1 MDVLLVED
9 DSRISDFLLKGLEEA
24 GYTISLAKSGEEA
37 RSLLADFTFD
47 IILMDIMLPGIDG
60 AQLTQLIR
68 YRNNSTPILVISALN
83 SVDDKV
89 KLLDMG
95 ADDYLP
101 KPFHFGELLS
111 RIRALIRRSG
121 GLIRQDDDQLSFGS
135 ITVDTSLYQVQQ
147 NGKDIVLSPTE
158 YKLLV
163 YLLKNKNK
171 VLSRS
176 QILSSVWGINFDS
189 NTNVVD
195 VYISYLRNKLDESGD
210 QVIHTIKGV
219 GYLIKD

>member
-83 SVDDKV
+83 SADDKV

-210 QVIHTIKGV
+210 QLIHTIKGV

>member
-195 VYISYLRNKLDESGD
+195 VYISYLRYKLDESGD

>member
-83 SVDDKV
+83 SADDKV

-176 QILSSVWGINFDS
+176 QILSSVWGLNFDS

-210 QVIHTIKGV
+210 QLIHTIKGV

>member
-83 SVDDKV
+83 SADDKV

>member
-1 MDVLLVED
+1 M
-9 DSRISDFLLKGLEEA
+9 I
-24 GYTISLAKSGEEA
+24 
-37 RSLLADFTFD
+37 
-47 IILMDIMLPGIDG
+47 
-60 AQLTQLIR
+60 
-68 YRNNSTPILVISALN
+68 
-83 SVDDKV
+83 
-89 KLLDMG
+89 
-95 ADDYLP
+95 YLP

-171 VLSRS
+171 ELSRS

>member
-47 IILMDIMLPGIDG
+47 IILMDVMLPGIDG

-83 SVDDKV
+83 SADDKV

-210 QVIHTIKGV
+210 QLIHTIKGV

>member
-37 RSLLADFTFD
+37 RALLADFTFD

-83 SVDDKV
+83 SADDKV

-121 GLIRQDDDQLSFGS
+121 GLIRQDDDHLSFGS

-210 QVIHTIKGV
+210 QLIHTIKGV

>member
-83 SVDDKV
+83 SADDKV

-195 VYISYLRNKLDESGD
+195 VYISYLRSKLDESGD
-210 QVIHTIKGV
+210 QLIHTIKGV

>member
-9 DSRISDFLLKGLEEA
+9 DSRISNFLLKGLEEA

-83 SVDDKV
+83 SADDKV

-210 QVIHTIKGV
+210 QLIHTIKGV

>member
-47 IILMDIMLPGIDG
+47 IILMDVMLPGIDG

-83 SVDDKV
+83 SADDKV